1 MQKPVSEKQT
11 TSPPIAP
18 ALVHVFTGLG
28 AVAALMSARAL
39 NGGDSQ
45 ALFVWLFVALFI
57 DGIDGTFARAVNVK
71 ERLPRFSGERLDLVV
86 DYLTYV
92 FVPVLALLA
101 WRHLDGPLGLLLAA
115 GILLSSLYHF
125 SDTGSK
131 TEDNCFTGFPAV
143 WNIVAFYV
151 FAFDPP
157 QWVTAASVALC
168 IFGTFVPMPWV
179 HPLRVVSMRVPTAIV
194 TIAALLAST
203 FTLFYGFPAPLA
215 VQIILA
221 IAAAYYIGQ
230 ATWWWLQR
238 R

>member
-1 MQKPVSEKQT
+1 MQKPVSEKPT
-11 TSPPIAP
+11 TSSPIAP

-39 NGGDSQ
+39 STQDTQS
-45 ALFVWLFVALFI
+45 LFVWLFIALFI

-101 WRHLDGPLGLLLAA
+101 WGHLDGPLGLVLAA

-125 SDTGSK
+125 SDTDSK
-131 TEDNCFTGFPAV
+131 NDDNCFTGFPAV

-151 FAFDPP
+151 FAFEPP
-157 QWVTAASVALC
+157 HWITASCVALC
-168 IFGTFVPMPWV
+168 IFGTFIPMPWV

-194 TIAALLAST
+194 TTAALSAAIY
-203 FTLFYGFPAPLA
+203 TLIYGFPAPFA
-215 VQIILA
+215 VQSILA
-221 IAAAYYIGQ
+221 IAGVYYVAQ
-230 ATWWWLQR
+230 ALWWWMR
-238 R
+238 SR